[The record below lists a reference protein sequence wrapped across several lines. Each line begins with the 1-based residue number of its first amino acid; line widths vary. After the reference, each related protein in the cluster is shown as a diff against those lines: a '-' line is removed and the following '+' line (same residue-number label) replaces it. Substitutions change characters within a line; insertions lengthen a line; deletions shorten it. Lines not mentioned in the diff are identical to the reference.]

1 MAGIPATK
9 IEEPSAEALYRL
21 RRLRSL
27 RSDIFG
33 YHIGFS
39 QPSAFRGLG

>member
-1 MAGIPATK
+1 MAGIPAPK
-9 IEEPSAEALYRL
+9 IEEPSAKSLY
-21 RRLRSL
+21 RLRSL

-39 QPSAFRGLG
+39 QPSTFRGLG